1 MIVYD
6 YICMTCRPMQQNKR
20 NNQLTKKSTNW
31 VSLAFLPMASNGTLN
46 PTSSWIYPQLSLSDR
61 GLSLLSTIINDDVL
75 TFFGSWS
82 TTIVDKRVVPTSSI
96 SFSAATDTPSLWK
109 ISSIRWQTTRT
120 MGPKLRE
127 TMYLSQLTKRCSK
140 ILKDRWLE
148 RGGIQLER
156 ETAVHLSRH
165 GQRFENTLPW

>member
-31 VSLAFLPMASNGTLN
+31 VSLAFLPVMASNGTLN
-46 PTSSWIYPQLSLSDR
+46 PTSSWIYPRLFLSDR

-109 ISSIRWQTTRT
+109 ISSLYDRRLELWGQSWERPCTS
-120 MGPKLRE
+120 LN
-127 TMYLSQLTKRCSK
+127 S
-140 ILKDRWLE
+140 LKDAQRYSK
-148 RGGIQLER
+148 
-156 ETAVHLSRH
+156 TDNSNAVGSK
-165 GQRFENTLPW
+165 

>member
-6 YICMTCRPMQQNKR
+6 CICMTCQPMQQNKM

-31 VSLAFLPMASNGTLN
+31 VSLAFLQVMASNGTLN
-46 PTSSWIYPQLSLSDR
+46 PTSSSMYPRLFLSDR

-109 ISSIRWQTTRT
+109 KSSLDDGR
-120 MGPKLRE
+120 
-127 TMYLSQLTKRCSK
+127 
-140 ILKDRWLE
+140 LE
-148 RGGIQLER
+148 RWGKSWER
-156 ETAVHLSRH
+156 PCTSLNSQKDAQRDSKTDDSNAVGSK
-165 GQRFENTLPW
+165 

>member
-6 YICMTCRPMQQNKR
+6 CICMTCRPMQQNKR
-20 NNQLTKKSTNW
+20 NKQLTKKSTNW
-31 VSLAFLPMASNGTLN
+31 VSLAFLRVMASNGTLN
-46 PTSSWIYPQLSLSDR
+46 PTSSWMYPRLFLSDR

-109 ISSIRWQTTRT
+109 ISALDDRRLERWVQSWERPCTSLNSLKDAQR
-120 MGPKLRE
+120 
-127 TMYLSQLTKRCSK
+127 YSK

-148 RGGIQLER
+148 RGGIQVER
-156 ETAVHLSRH
+156 DRRAPL
-165 GQRFENTLPW
+165 